1 MIYLLR
7 YGLLLVYTVF
17 WGVIGLA
24 IGLVERSGR
33 GVLWVAKS
41 WVGWI
46 FASCGIRV
54 EVEGLVENIDPAQPY
69 VIMTNHQSVIDIGA
83 LIMTLPVEWG
93 FVAKRELT
101 WIPFFG
107 WVLAI
112 GGHVI
117 IDRSNRERSVKS
129 LRCAAERVR
138 AGTNVII
145 FPEGPRS
152 PSGTLASFKSGGFHL
167 AIQARSPVLP
177 ATVSGSHRI
186 TPNHSLRLES
196 GVVKIAYG
204 KPIPTEGMG
213 TEGRE
218 ALKGAVRDAIEAGF
232 DLTLQGA
239 RE

>member
-145 FPEGPRS
+145 FPEGTRS

-218 ALKGAVRDAIEAGF
+218 ALKEAVREAIEAGF
-232 DLTLQGA
+232 DPTLQGA